1 MLMNNHRG
9 RKKACRFCADAS
21 VEIDYKNQ
29 KLLQYYVS
37 ERAKI
42 LPGRTTGTCA
52 FHQRELALAIKRA
65 RQISIL
71 SYTTPES

>member
-1 MLMNNHRG
+1 MLMNNRG
-9 RKKACRFCADAS
+9 RKKTCRFCADTS
-21 VEIDYKNQ
+21 VKIDYKNQ